1 MSTGYPGLGRWRREM
16 QKIFLA
22 QVDGFSEHFGN
33 LDDLRNWVHA
43 MDRRFGLKGKTLNIY
58 QGTRSG
64 DTASYDKSRSMVV
77 Q

>member
-1 MSTGYPGLGRWRREM
+1 MK
-16 QKIFLA
+16 KIFLA
-22 QVDGFSEHFGN
+22 QVDGFSEHFDN

-43 MDRRFGLKGKTLNIY
+43 MDRRYGLKGKTLNIY